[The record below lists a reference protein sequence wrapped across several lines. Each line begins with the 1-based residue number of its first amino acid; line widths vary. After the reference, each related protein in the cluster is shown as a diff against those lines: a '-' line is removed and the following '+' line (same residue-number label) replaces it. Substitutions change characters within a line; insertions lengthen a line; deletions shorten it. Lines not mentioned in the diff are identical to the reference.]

1 MTGFIKMLLS
11 LSLSGSV
18 LGLAVLLLSRLG
30 KKQLRSGFIY
40 LCWALVL
47 LRFVLPL
54 NGLFGPNLERYVP
67 ERASIPYEASG
78 QVRSSGYYSSPLSRT
93 EGTLTWDAASKNA
106 QKALNSSEFAQVQT
120 LSEETSAP
128 GERNAL
134 QSAAAAARELWNN
147 GKIWFY
153 LWLAGA
159 LVSITGTICSFLRFR
174 RVLFRTL
181 KPALPLDSSVL
192 SALNASPYPALYR
205 SDKVSTT
212 MLLGLVRPVIILPDR
227 EYSSEML
234 DRMLRHELTHYRRGD
249 LALKWLQM
257 LVVSVHWFNPLVY
270 LFRTQAALY
279 CELSCDQKLIKS
291 MNRDDKQSY
300 GEMLLNLAA
309 DKALPRRVIAVS
321 FTTQKRDLKERLV
334 QIMTFKKLGK
344 QALALMLAAL
354 IMVCSLAYVLGPAQ
368 ASTQTPGNDGSGVVV
383 TDEDR
388 LVYHVST
395 VDDLLHSLGDNRTIY
410 LAPGTYD
417 LTKAQGYGWGQTAE
431 YYWEEVAD
439 GYQLVIDV
447 VCGLTIAGEGP
458 ADEVNIVT
466 SPRSAA
472 VLKFNGCANPEL
484 RNVTV
489 GHTLM
494 PDACQGAVLYFYG
507 CRNTLIDNC
516 VLYGCG
522 TIGVQA
528 YECWKF
534 SCTNT
539 VIKECSVGAV
549 EMSYCYEAAFDG
561 CEFRNC
567 SAHDGYPGYV
577 LIQLY
582 NNSDLGFYNCSIHDN
597 YTMSFVES
605 SNTHGLEMI
614 GCRVKDNRF
623 DTGFSTWGDAITLAQ
638 NEFGTNALSPTRW
651 FDGQNS
657 FALGP
662 DGSQI
667 DGRNIENMQWSEYH
681 YAGRTVEETEKPEGK
696 QLENGMMEYHV
707 NNIDDLLACL
717 GSDTVICLES
727 GLYEISS
734 AKQYGGKGGI
744 NYYWSECYDG
754 YGLVL
759 MGIKNL
765 KIVGPEE
772 KAHIELYPRSADV
785 MAFRFCDNVR
795 LENLVLGHTQGAGG
809 CTGDVVS
816 FMGCGFCDVVN
827 CELFGCGVNG
837 VNAYAC
843 TDIRVTG
850 SMIYECSG
858 YAAVISDCAD
868 TVFENVIIRDCT
880 NNSILTQR
888 CRVSFSGETYYSDNY
903 VPKDY
908 YDDGYYSDDYG
919 DEYGY
924 EFDIEYASAE
934 EEDEAFRVVP
944 YTEPAQ
950 YSDV

>member
-1 MTGFIKMLLS
+1 MAGFLKTLLS
-11 LSLSGSV
+11 LSVSGTA
-18 LGLAVLLLSRLG
+18 LGLAVMLMARLG

-54 NGLFGPNLERYVP
+54 PGILGLSLADTEPAV
-67 ERASIPYEASG
+67 ASSYIPSED
-78 QVRSSGYYSSPLSRT
+78 VRTSGYYSSPLART
-93 EGTLTWDAASKNA
+93 EGMLTWEDATKAA
-106 QKALNSSEFAQVQT
+106 QQAQSAGTTEFASPQKGVT
-120 LSEETSAP
+120 EAAP
-128 GERNAL
+128 SVAKTASRGARTAL
-134 QSAAAAARELWNN
+134 QGMMRDWSL
-147 GKIWFY
+147 WFY

-159 LVSITGTICSFLRFR
+159 LVSIGGTVISFLRFR

-181 KPALPLDSSVL
+181 KPAQPLDSSIL
-192 SALNASPYPALYR
+192 STLNASPYPALYR

-212 MLLGLVRPVIILPDR
+212 MLLGLLRPVIILPDR

-257 LVVSVHWFNPLVY
+257 LVVSVHWFNPFVY

-309 DKALPRRVIAVS
+309 DRALPRRVIAVS

-368 ASTQTPGNDGSGVVV
+368 ASSAASDKADSSAVVS
-383 TDEDR
+383 DEER
-388 LVYHVST
+388 YEYHVST
-395 VDDLLHSLGDNRTIY
+395 VDELLHSLGDNRTIF

-431 YYWEEVAD
+431 YYWEEVED
-439 GYQLVIDV
+439 GYELVIDILN
-447 VCGLTIAGEGP
+447 GLTLAGEGP
-458 ADEVNIVT
+458 AGEVNIVT
-466 SPRSAA
+466 TPRSAE
-472 VLKFNGCANPEL
+472 VIKFNGCSNLEL
-484 RNVTV
+484 KNLTV
-489 GHTLM
+489 GHTVM
-494 PDACQGAVLYFYG
+494 PDACQGAVVYFYG
-507 CRNTLIDNC
+507 CRNVLIDSC

-528 YECWKF
+528 YECWKLN
-534 SCTNT
+534 CVNT
-539 VIKECSVGAV
+539 TIKECSMDAV
-549 EMSYCYEAAFDG
+549 DLCYCYETVFDN
-561 CEFRNC
+561 CEFRDC
-567 SAHDGYPGYV
+567 HAHGNYPGCA
-577 LIQLY
+577 LIQVY
-582 NNSDLGFYNCSIHDN
+582 NNSVLGFYNCSIHDN
-597 YTMSFVES
+597 YMMSFVET
-605 SNTHGLEMI
+605 SNVNSFEMI

-623 DTGFSTWGDAITLAQ
+623 DTGFTTWGDPVTLAQ
-638 NEFGTNALSPTRW
+638 NEFGANGLTPTRW
-651 FDGQNS
+651 FDGQS
-657 FALGP
+657 LFALDPEGNQV
-662 DGSQI
+662 DGKS
-667 DGRNIENMQWSEYH
+667 IETMQWAEYS
-681 YAGRTVEETEKPEGK
+681 YTGRTVEEAEKPEGK
-696 QLENGMMEYHV
+696 QLSNGVTEYHV
-707 NNIDDLLACL
+707 SNIDALLACL
-717 GSDTVICLES
+717 GSNTVIYLES
-727 GLYEISS
+727 GKYDISS
-734 AKQYGGKGGI
+734 AKQYGGRGGS

-759 MGIKNL
+759 MGIENM

-785 MAFRFCDNVR
+785 MAFRFCDSVS
-795 LENLVLGHTQGAGG
+795 LFNLVLGHTLGAGS

-816 FMGCGFCDVVN
+816 FMGCGFCKLIN

-837 VNAYAC
+837 VNAFAC
-843 TDIRVTG
+843 TDICVTD
-850 SMIYECSG
+850 SLIYECSG

-880 NNSILTQR
+880 YNSILTQR
-888 CRVSFSGETYYSDNY
+888 SRVNFSGETYYSDNY

-908 YDDGYYSDDYG
+908 YSDFDFYGEVYDEEAEYSV
-919 DEYGY
+919 
-924 EFDIEYASAE
+924 S
-934 EEDEAFRVVP
+934 DEADGPIRLTP
-944 YTEPAQ
+944 DTEPAQ
-950 YSDV
+950 NGDV